1 MGRVYRNVDVIDRE
15 TGAKLNEERDRV
27 TVDGDSKSK
36 KVTNGLFSKVWVT
49 GGLDKLGNMEIAFLI
64 RIMKYVD
71 HRDNTIRNDGE
82 AMTVKEMSEVTG
94 IGYARLSEAVKGMV
108 EMKVM
113 GKHSTGIVDYIGRRS
128 VIYSV
133 NPCVICKGTMIDKRI
148 CSYYGID

>member
-1 MGRVYRNVDVIDRE
+1 MGRVYRNVDVIDRD

-36 KVTNGLFSKVWVT
+36 RVSNGLFSKVWVT
-49 GGLDKLGNMEIAFLI
+49 GGLDRLGNMEIAFLI

-71 HRDNTIRNDGE
+71 HKDNTIRIDGE
-82 AMTVKEMSEVTG
+82 AMTVKEMADVTG
-94 IGYARLSEAVKGMV
+94 MSYSRLAGSVRGMV

-113 GKHSTGIVDYIGRRS
+113 GKHSTDEVEYIGRRS

-148 CSYYGID
+148 CAYYGIV